1 MIVSDDEL
9 KNIRKCLHYG
19 PVSGCLIWK
28 VNCAAGGQGDD
39 ATYVACR
46 KGKPS
51 ILMVEVCGEKYD
63 APDVCWFLKT
73 GFWPEF
79 GVIMRDRS
87 DDGVRNLK
95 WRNLK
100 KRRKPTYQ
108 KNERI
113 CVRAGFLRRVL
124 ESIDQG
130 HLADEVLELLR
141 EERKN
146 DG

>member
-1 MIVSDDEL
+1 MNPSEL
-9 KNIRKCLHYG
+9 KNIRECLHYG

-28 VNCAAGGQGDD
+28 VNSAAGVQGED

-79 GVIMRDRS
+79 GVILRDRS
-87 DDGVRNLK
+87 DYGVRNLK

-108 KNERI
+108 KNELI
-113 CVRAGFLRRVL
+113 CVRVEKIRQVLKSIGYGEIANDFLNEL
-124 ESIDQG
+124 KEALKESP
-130 HLADEVLELLR
+130 
-141 EERKN
+141 
-146 DG
+146 